1 MTYSHRNS
9 AQEQKEA
16 CQQAKQITTM
26 CEQLHIPVDSIDW
39 QNYGMRARVKV
50 NAIEIADLLDL
61 GQQDSASILRR
72 VQIKLLE
79 HAALGTM
86 HARPDLKAVVW
97 SPLDVVQPQA
107 FLSLWIITLETD
119 ERITIAEYL
128 RNGERI
134 YEHYAFNMDDGDS
147 LVKLFGPVHPGEY
160 QLGETVTIEEH
171 ERQCTGEI
179 VYILAPSKAFT
190 NRKYP
195 SRGRHTILG
204 KVYTSDVS
212 SRYLVDCHDGFPHV
226 VNQWQVIR

>member
-26 CEQLHIPVDSIDW
+26 CEHLHIPVDSIDW
-39 QNYGMRARVKV
+39 QNYGMRARVRV

-147 LVKLFGPVHPGEY
+147 LVKLFGPVHTGEY

-212 SRYLVDCHDGFPHV
+212 SRYIVDCHDGFPHV